1 MTGNALPETRDIPG
15 LDIDSRTGWPDEL
28 KVLLEKYPRDSWRS
42 RPSPVAQFWL
52 DKHDWFRH
60 QSSALKSA
68 GDDYREGRSD
78 PMTFVTWLAPRLQN
92 FIAHLHGHHQVED
105 YHYFPAFRA
114 AEQRLAPGFD
124 ALAADHELLHDGI
137 SEIVAT
143 VNAFIEA
150 ARAGNP
156 ANDATRHAADRYLSS
171 SETMFRRLLRH
182 LGDEEDLIIPVMLD
196 RG

>member
-78 PMTFVTWLAPRLQN
+78 PMTFVT
-92 FIAHLHGHHQVED
+92 
-105 YHYFPAFRA
+105 
-114 AEQRLAPGFD
+114 
-124 ALAADHELLHDGI
+124 
-137 SEIVAT
+137 
-143 VNAFIEA
+143 
-150 ARAGNP
+150 
-156 ANDATRHAADRYLSS
+156 
-171 SETMFRRLLRH
+171 
-182 LGDEEDLIIPVMLD
+182 
-196 RG
+196 

>member
-1 MTGNALPETRDIPG
+1 MTGNVLPETRDVPG

-28 KVLLEKYPRDSWRS
+28 RVLLEKYPRDSWRS

-60 QSSALKSA
+60 QCSALKSA

-124 ALAADHELLHDGI
+124 ALAADHELLHGGI
-137 SEIVAT
+137 SDIVAT

-150 ARAGNP
+150 ARAGD
-156 ANDATRHAADRYLSS
+156 ATDATRHAGDRYLAS
-171 SETMFRRLLRH
+171 SEQMFRRLLRH
-182 LGDEEDLIIPVMLD
+182 LNDEEDLIIPVMLD